1 MKQQKKLLKD
11 AIREGRRQNKAARRE
26 RHEHARAELVE
37 RRIDGLNEA
46 AKELREG
53 KSCEQTTVVDHRQG
67 SSGAETA

>member
-11 AIREGRRQNKAARRE
+11 AIREGRRQNKAARRA

-53 KSCEQTTVVDHRQG
+53 KSRSEERRVGKECM
-67 SSGAETA
+67 A